1 MSGKS
6 NARIRTVDMRVLDK
20 VFGME
25 DGYVLD
31 FSNRTYAE
39 FFREE
44 LRVDID
50 EPRWAVQGGSKAKR
64 LRYYL
69 RRASPQTV
77 LDTLSALWE
86 YREASGVTHDY
97 PELDERVRAAFS
109 RIIERFGGTPLA
121 PEASST
127 APAPS
132 RIDAATASSLAGR
145 LLDVSKLEPQPRG
158 YAFEKFL
165 KEMFDAYGL
174 SARAS
179 FRLVGEQIDGSFVSG
194 GDTYLLEA
202 KWTNALVDAATLR
215 AFNAKVEDKARWSRG
230 LLLSY
235 SGFSSDGLTA
245 FGRGNSVICI
255 DGLDLHDVLSRQL
268 DLAAVLAEK
277 ARRAAETGRPFVR
290 VDDLVSSTALR

>member
-1 MSGKS
+1 
-6 NARIRTVDMRVLDK
+6 MRAPATRSSAWA
-20 VFGME
+20 

-215 AFNAKVEDKARWSRG
+215 AFNAKVEDPPVSPGSCWS
-230 LLLSY
+230 

-245 FGRGNSVICI
+245 FGRATASSVSMA
-255 DGLDLHDVLSRQL
+255 GDLIPSCH
-268 DLAAVLAEK
+268 
-277 ARRAAETGRPFVR
+277 
-290 VDDLVSSTALR
+290 VSSTSQPCSPRKRGGPPKPVDHS